1 MEKFNLQNDVKVF
14 GIQVKTFP
22 NGVGEAFESLI
33 KMLPGGDQRSYYGIA
48 EFKNGSMH
56 YYATAE
62 ETFPGEGKKYNCD
75 NLAIEKG
82 EYLAEALHGWRTKS
96 DCIKNV
102 FHEIMQD
109 ERADHTKPAVEW
121 YKNDD
126 DMLCMVKMNPS
137 KVKMANNR

>member
-1 MEKFNLQNDVKVF
+1 MENFNLHSDVKVF

-22 NGVGEAFESLI
+22 NSIGEVFESLI
-33 KMLPGGDQRSYYGIA
+33 KMFPKDDKRSYYGIS

-75 NLAIEKG
+75 SLTIEKG
-82 EYLAEALHGWRTKS
+82 EYLIKPLYDWRTKT
-96 DCIKNV
+96 DCIKDV
-102 FHEIMQD
+102 FSELIQYP
-109 ERADHTKPAVEW
+109 RVNKTKPAIEW

-126 DMLCMVKMNPS
+126 EMLCLVQTIASVK
-137 KVKMANNR
+137 